1 MGPRLSLGG
10 TDSRFVDSSS
20 SRERAFRGEAFRGGG
35 GSNGSKSV
43 VNTLIKKRSYLVG
56 ERFWGLKGVLEVVE
70 ECLQVFVRES
80 VVEVLSVRPS
90 QQMHKCVYIHTI
102 L

>member
-20 SRERAFRGEAFRGGG
+20 SRERAFRWEVFRGGG

-43 VNTLIKKRSYLVG
+43 VNTLIKK
-56 ERFWGLKGVLEVVE
+56 
-70 ECLQVFVRES
+70 
-80 VVEVLSVRPS
+80 
-90 QQMHKCVYIHTI
+90 TI
-102 L
+102 LPCGRTILGFEGGFGGGGGVIPGVCEGVGR